1 MWAGLWAQLALILC
15 LGSPKAAIKS
25 HGKAWPGKNLLPS
38 SFRLLTEFIFPNCKT
53 EGPSFLLTVAWRLP
67 SSPQGHPCFF
77 ATWTS
82 LNEQAE
88 SLGPWSLGSWGLIR
102 HDVVMWMTC
111 HQLNY
116 ILLVRRQSQA
126 LPALKGS
133 WLYTAWTWGGHL
145 RGFPSLPQRR
155 KALPN
160 FHLDSPIHFLFQPQ
174 RSGKVLQ
181 SVN

>member
-15 LGSPKAAIKS
+15 LGSPQAAIKS

-38 SFRLLTEFIFPNCKT
+38 SFRLLTEFTFPNCRT

-77 ATWTS
+77 STSTS
-82 LNEQAE
+82 LNEQDE
-88 SLGPWSLGSWGLIR
+88 SLGPWSLGSWCLIR
-102 HDVVMWMTC
+102 HDVVMWMTS
-111 HQLNY
+111 HQLNC

-155 KALPN
+155 KAVPN
-160 FHLDSPIHFLFQPQ
+160 FHLDSPVHFLFRPQ
-174 RSGKVLQ
+174 RSGKVL
-181 SVN
+181 